1 VEKTEKV
8 LVMKNVSLVI
18 GDGMVYFCF

>member
-8 LVMKNVSLVI
+8 LVMKNVGLVI